1 MPSKLSNKA
10 ARLPHCRTAQC
21 RTAPCQTTNAFTL
34 IELLVVIA
42 VIAILAALL
51 FPVFAQAREKARQTA
66 CLSNMKQI
74 NTGLLMY
81 AQDNDE
87 TLPADVVSPSING
100 GNSRSVPY
108 DRQIAAYVKSDAVYA
123 CPGDTANRATPSNND
138 DLWDGSYKN
147 KFLRRSYAITNILRT
162 QEGLDRGES
171 PDKNSG
177 MVDHALAQLAQPAET
192 ISFAESWATFPLDD
206 GTIGSDSV
214 IGSGSGSTLLD
225 CDTAKLPGRAKPSS
239 LPIDNFTTCANY
251 ANLKESMARGHA
263 EQGNY
268 AFADGHVKSLH
279 WAQARGSDF
288 RLFKLQKPTKTFS
301 P

>member
-1 MPSKLSNKA
+1 MHGKIKNPA
-10 ARLPHCRTAQC
+10 ARLPHRRTTRYRPAK
-21 RTAPCQTTNAFTL
+21 AFTL

-66 CLSNMKQI
+66 CLSSMKQI

-87 TLPADVVSPSING
+87 MLTADVVSPSING

-108 DRQIAAYVKSDAVYA
+108 DRQIAPYVKSDAVYV
-123 CPGDTANRATPSNND
+123 CPGDTANRATPANND

-147 KFLRRSYAITNILRT
+147 KFLKRSYAITNILRT

-177 MVDHALAQLAQPAET
+177 MVDHALAQIAQPAET
-192 ISFAESWATFPLDD
+192 ISFAESWATFALDD
-206 GTIGSDSV
+206 GTIGSDSI
-214 IGSGSGSTLLD
+214 IGSSSGSTLLD

-239 LPIDNFTTCANY
+239 LPIDNFATCANY
-251 ANLKESMARGHA
+251 TNPKESMARGHA

-279 WAQARGSDF
+279 WPQVRGNDF